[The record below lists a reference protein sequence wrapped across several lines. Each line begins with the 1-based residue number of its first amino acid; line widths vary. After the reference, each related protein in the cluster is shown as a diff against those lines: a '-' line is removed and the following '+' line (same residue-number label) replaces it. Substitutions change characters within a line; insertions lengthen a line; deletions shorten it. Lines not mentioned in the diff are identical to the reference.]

1 MHNQTEAKGERLRDK
16 FVEVLK
22 NGAFLKL
29 TNNPFAYKLNKNLV
43 TFLISL
49 SVRFHSMKLLQIDHV
64 LQLCFYSR

>member
-43 TFLISL
+43 TFFDKPISTI
-49 SVRFHSMKLLQIDHV
+49 S
-64 LQLCFYSR
+64 FYEAPPN